1 MPPDDPACR
10 RPRLLMAPPPDG
22 PAPDGPAPDGPA
34 WGTRQGDE
42 TRVSPHCRAR
52 LFRGA
57 KAMPRAE
64 PQV

>member
-1 MPPDDPACR
+1 MDVPPDDPACR

-22 PAPDGPAPDGPA
+22 PAPDGPA

-42 TRVSPHCRAR
+42 TRVSPHWRAR
-52 LFRGA
+52 LFRPGA
-57 KAMPRAE
+57 KAIPRAE

>member
-22 PAPDGPAPDGPA
+22 PA

-42 TRVSPHCRAR
+42 TRVSPHWRAR
-52 LFRGA
+52 LFRPGA
-57 KAMPRAE
+57 KAIPRAE